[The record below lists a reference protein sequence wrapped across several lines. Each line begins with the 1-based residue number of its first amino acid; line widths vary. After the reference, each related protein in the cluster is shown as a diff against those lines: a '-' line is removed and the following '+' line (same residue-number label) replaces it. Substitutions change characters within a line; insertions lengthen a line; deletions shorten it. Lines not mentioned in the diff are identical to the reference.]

1 MIRSASRQ
9 RGVLA
14 LWTAVLLPIVILL
27 LALVIES
34 AYLFAVRR
42 AQQTATDLAAQSGA
56 LQALRENAAGVT
68 AAARYTAAENGFPV
82 AAGTTVTVDRPPA
95 VGAYAGNELAVR
107 VRIEHQPPRIFS
119 ALFVGAST
127 LIGTQA
133 TARLRRPV
141 CLMTLADTGN
151 GSMAIDANGN
161 IPGTFCAAQVNSSGA
176 TALTVGNNAQVTLHS
191 IRVRGGRSI
200 SGSATVTPVPVTGA
214 ASVADPMLA
223 LTEPVFTA
231 CDFNNFVASG
241 TVTLQPG
248 TYCNGIR
255 LNANARATFASGNYL
270 IYGGGLTT
278 LTNSRLTGSAVTIFI
293 AVGGSVTMNSTTI
306 VNLTAPK
313 SGTYAGIAIFES
325 RSVPLGVASHTIP
338 IASTGQLEGVVY
350 TPRSALQVTGLGAT
364 PANSSARALALVSRT
379 LRLTGRLRINYD
391 PHYVADALRQRAW
404 LGE

>member
-1 MIRSASRQ
+1 MSFGASRQ

-34 AYLFAVRR
+34 AYLFALRR
-42 AQQTATDLAAQSGA
+42 AQQSATDLAAQAGA
-56 LQALRENAAGVT
+56 LQALREDAAGVA
-68 AAARYTAAENGFPV
+68 AAARYTAGENGFPV
-82 AAGTTVTVDRPPA
+82 AAETTVTVDRPPT
-95 VGAYAGNELAVR
+95 VGAYVGNELALR
-107 VRIEHQPPRIFS
+107 VRIEHQPPRLFS

-133 TARLRRPV
+133 TARLRRPA

-151 GSMAIDANGN
+151 GSLAIDANAN
-161 IPGTFCAAQVNSSGA
+161 IPGPFCTAQVNSSGA
-176 TALTVGNNAQVTLHS
+176 TALTVGNNAQVTLLS

-214 ASVADPMLA
+214 ATVADPMLA
-223 LTEPVFTA
+223 LTEPIFTA
-231 CDFNNFVASG
+231 CDYTNFVANG

-255 LNANARATFASGNYL
+255 VNANARATFASGNYL

-278 LTNSRLTGSAVTIFI
+278 NNNSRLTGSAVTIFL
-293 AVGGSVTMNSTTI
+293 AVGGSITMNATTI
-306 VNLTAPK
+306 VNLTAPT
-313 SGTYAGIAIFES
+313 SGPYAGVAIFES

-338 IASTGQLEGVVY
+338 IANTGRLEGAVY
-350 TPRSALQVTGLGAT
+350 TPRSALQITGVGAT
-364 PANSSARALALVSRT
+364 PANNSARALALIART
-379 LRLTGRLRINYD
+379 LRLTGRLRLNYD
-391 PHYVADALRQRAW
+391 AHYLPDPLRQRAW

>member
-1 MIRSASRQ
+1 MNCSASRQ

-14 LWTAVLLPIVILL
+14 LWTAVLLPIVIML

-34 AYLFAVRR
+34 AYLFALRH
-42 AQQTATDLAAQSGA
+42 AQQSATDLAAQAGA

-82 AAGTTVTVDRPPA
+82 AAGTTVTVDRPPTI
-95 VGAYAGNELAVR
+95 GTYSGNELAVR
-107 VRIEHQPPRIFS
+107 VRIEHQPPRLFT

-133 TARLRRPV
+133 TSRLRRPA

-151 GSMAIDANGN
+151 GSMAIDANAN
-161 IPGTFCAAQVNSSGA
+161 IPGSFCAAQVNSSGA

-214 ASVADPMLA
+214 ATVADPL
-223 LTEPVFTA
+223 LGINEPVFTA

-278 LTNSRLTGSAVTIFI
+278 GNNSRLTGSLVTIFI
-293 AVGGSVTMNSTTI
+293 AVSGSITMNATTI
-306 VNLTAPK
+306 VNLTAPTT
-313 SGTYAGIAIFES
+313 GTYAGIAIFES

-338 IASTGQLEGVVY
+338 IASTGQIEGVVY

-364 PANSSARALALVSRT
+364 PANSSARALALISRT

-391 PHYVADALRQRAW
+391 PHYVADAVRQRAW
-404 LGE
+404 IAE